1 MNHVHYSDT
10 QYNELAQK
18 TQRLIE
24 EAEQLP
30 ESYSKE
36 MVFALLENFDMLHR
50 EALSRLLKMIEAKS
64 PELRNEMEA
73 DFAVQ
78 SLFTLYDLFADGLVS
93 RKAGPI
99 QIDKLIPVA
108 STPNGAG
115 ENTEVRIR
123 MPIWIPAG
131 NKNDLESGQVYFKEF
146 EGVKVLICKVNEELF
161 SLQSN
166 CPESVLSMEFGKIEN
181 GNLICPWHGCI
192 YDLHSGKKAGDEATQ
207 LKRYPVTVHDDGSFL
222 IGFNI

>member
-1 MNHVHYSDT
+1 MNHVYYSDT

-24 EAEQLP
+24 DAEQLQ

-36 MVFALLENFDMLHR
+36 MVFTLLENFDMLHR
-50 EALSRLLKMIEAKS
+50 EALSRLLKIIEEKS

-78 SLFTLYDLFADGLVS
+78 SLFTLYDLFEDGLVS

-99 QIDKLIPVA
+99 QIDKLIPVT
-108 STPNGAG
+108 SKGSG
-115 ENTEVRIR
+115 KEIENKIR
-123 MPIWIPAG
+123 MPIWVPAG
-131 NKNDLESGQVYFKEF
+131 NKRDLESGQIYFKEF
-146 EGVKVLICKVNEELF
+146 EGVKVLICKVNNELF
-161 SLQSN
+161 AMQSN

-181 GNLICPWHGCI
+181 TNLICPWHGCI
-192 YDLHSGKKAGDEATQ
+192 YDLHTGTRAGDNTTK
-207 LKRYPVTVHDDGSFL
+207 LKRYPVNVQEDGSFL
-222 IGFNI
+222 VGFNI

>member
-1 MNHVHYSDT
+1 MNHVYYSDT
-10 QYNELAQK
+10 QYNDLAQK
-18 TQRLIE
+18 THRLIE

-30 ESYSKE
+30 DSYAKE
-36 MVFALLENFDMLHR
+36 MVFTLLENFDMLHR
-50 EALSRLLKMIEAKS
+50 EALARLLKMIEVKF

-78 SLFTLYDLFADGLVS
+78 SLFTLYDLFEDGLVS

-99 QIDKLIPVA
+99 QVEKLIPVK
-108 STPNGAG
+108 SNGSG
-115 ENTEVRIR
+115 KESENKIR

-131 NKNDLESGQVYFKEF
+131 NKSELEAGQIYFKEF

-161 SLQSN
+161 AMQSN

-192 YDLHSGKKAGDEATQ
+192 YDLHTGTRAGDETTH
-207 LKRYPVTVHDDGSFL
+207 LKRYPVTVHEDGSFL

>member
-1 MNHVHYSDT
+1 MNHVLYSDT
-10 QYNELAQK
+10 QYNDLAQK
-18 TQRLIE
+18 TQQLIE

-36 MVFALLENFDMLHR
+36 IVFTLLENFDMLHR
-50 EALSRLLKMIEAKS
+50 EALSRLLKIIDEKS
-64 PELRNEMEA
+64 PELRSEMEA

-78 SLFTLYDLFADGLVS
+78 SLFTLYDLFEDGLVS

-108 STPNGAG
+108 TNGFG
-115 ENTEVRIR
+115 KESENKIR

-131 NKNDLESGQVYFKEF
+131 NKKELESGQIYFKEF
-146 EGVKVLICKVNEELF
+146 EGVKVLICKVNDELF
-161 SLQSN
+161 ALQSI

-181 GNLICPWHGCI
+181 NNLICPWHGCI
-192 YDLHSGKKAGDEATQ
+192 YDLHTGIRAGDEKTK
-207 LKRYPVTVHDDGSFL
+207 LKLYPVTVQENGNFL
-222 IGFNI
+222 VGFNI